1 MTNLISKKIIITGT
15 VQGVG
20 YRRWLQK
27 ICNDNGVI
35 GWVANKKDGD
45 VEAFFFKVGGEIFKN
60 ILSECFLGPKNSCV
74 TNILV
79 DDFEEEITSNNFE
92 IRS

>member
-1 MTNLISKKIIITGT
+1 VTNLISKKIIITGT

-20 YRRWLQK
+20 YRSWLQK
-27 ICNDNGVI
+27 ICNDKGVV
-35 GWVANKKDGD
+35 GWVANKKNGD
-45 VEAFFFKVGGEIFKN
+45 VEAFFFKVGYEIFTN